1 MKKNDVKETTLLAES
16 YNLFIYFSN
25 KQRGGQH
32 LFIYSLFIV
41 DLQPMK

>member
-16 YNLFIYFSN
+16 YNLFTYFSN